1 MWLNTSNAGAD
12 DASYTTAEAEFGD
25 ELSDRLLCSDFGFS
39 IPGGST
45 IDGIVVKVS
54 RKATSSSADNNDDE
68 IKIIKGGTLGTTDK
82 AQAGAWGTTEQVITY
97 GSDSDLWDLSWTAAD
112 INASTFGV
120 SIAANINHTDLAQIN
135 YVTITVYYT

>member
-12 DASYTTAEAEFGD
+12 DSNYMTAEAEFAD
-25 ELSDRLLCSDFGFS
+25 ELSDRALFTDFGFA

-45 IDGIVVKVS
+45 IDGIVVKLS
-54 RKATSSSADNNDDE
+54 RKASSSSASTNDDE
-68 IKIIKGGTLGTTDK
+68 VKLIVGGTVTGNDK

-97 GSDSDLWDLSWTAAD
+97 GSDSDTWGLTPTAAQ

-120 SIAANINHTDLAQIN
+120 SIAANILHTDLAYIN